1 MNALNRTFW
10 LLGKKCVVVDKVI
23 NLYKDDEKFR
33 RGISF
38 NCCEICDDGSIMQN
52 SDFIISEDS
61 FMENAHP
68 TDLLVGDEVA
78 TYSFHGICEISKVV
92 KVKDGVAICENPKL
106 QFISSLPKDGGKLEV
121 TNGTDEEYR
130 SYHFVGKKEK
140 EDWAKKAE
148 SDKYLRLYNKVIDYL
163 EDRRNDEPYT
173 ESFKA
178 LLLKIESLID
188 ETL

>member
-23 NLYKDDEKFR
+23 TLYKDDEELK
-33 RGISF
+33 RGISLK
-38 NCCEICDDGSIMQN
+38 CCEICDDGSIMQN
-52 SDFIISEDS
+52 RDFIISENY
-61 FMENAHP
+61 FMENALP

-78 TYSFHGICEISKVV
+78 TYSFSGIFEISKVV
-92 KVKDGVAICENPKL
+92 KVKDGVAICENPNL
-106 QFISSLPKDGGKLEV
+106 QFISSLPKDGGILEV
-121 TNGTDEEYR
+121 TNGTDDEYC

-148 SDKYLRLYNKVIDYL
+148 RHKYLKLYNKVIDYL
-163 EDRRNDEPYT
+163 KGKRNDEPYT

-188 ETL
+188 KTL

>member
-1 MNALNRTFW
+1 MSALNRTFW

-23 NLYKDDEKFR
+23 NLYKDGEEFR

-61 FMENAHP
+61 FMENAFP

-78 TYSFHGICEISKVV
+78 TYSFSGICEISKVV

-130 SYHFVGKKEK
+130 SYHFVGKRERNDWTKKVEK
-140 EDWAKKAE
+140 EN
-148 SDKYLRLYNKVIDYL
+148 YIRLYNKIINYL
-163 EDRRNDEPYT
+163 KGKRNEDPYT
-173 ESFKA
+173 ENFKE
-178 LLLKIESLID
+178 LLLKIKSLID